1 MTDKEK
7 AEIGKIKADT
17 VKTLVDA
24 QVIPAGVLN
33 KPTIAALT
41 ESGVLPGLDHAY
53 EDWDDM
59 AASEDD
65 LPEMPDDDNS
75 DDEMNNEDAQNDV

>member
-1 MTDKEK
+1 
-7 AEIGKIKADT
+7 
-17 VKTLVDA
+17 
-24 QVIPAGVLN
+24 
-33 KPTIAALT
+33 
-41 ESGVLPGLDHAY
+41 
-53 EDWDDM
+53 M

>member
-65 LPEMPDDDNS
+65 LPEMPDD
-75 DDEMNNEDAQNDV
+75 EMNNEDAQNDV